1 MASKKSRR
9 RKAELEKQ
17 RKKTL
22 LERKEVR
29 IGIVLVAVIAIVAI
43 AALLMYSGNDGDNT
57 EENAN
62 TIPEAF
68 EDYSVVNKNSENNQI
83 DVLANDV
90 DNDDDALSLTK
101 TTTPSHGSVVID
113 GNYVIYTPSA
123 DFSGVDDFEYTT
135 DDGNGGTNTAV
146 IHIIVADE
154 NPISL
159 IDTSMGMIVVEL
171 FEDKTPITAGNFIK
185 LVNDGFYNGM
195 NFYRISDDFM
205 IQAGRYFPDGSQ
217 DQSPY
222 ENIEFETHEDVKHV
236 DGAISMA
243 STAPGVGGS
252 GEFFICDGAQSFLDN
267 SYAAFGVVIEGIE
280 VVRDIAAQP
289 HDNSNSAGG
298 GVPLEDII
306 INSITIENQ

>member
-22 LERKEVR
+22 LERKELR
-29 IGIVLVAVIAIVAI
+29 IGIVLVSVIAIVAI
-43 AALLMYSGNDGDNT
+43 AALFVYSGNDDNT

-90 DNDDDALSLTK
+90 DNDDDPLNLTG

-113 GNYVIYTPSA
+113 GNHVIYTPSA
-123 DFSGVDDFEYTT
+123 DFSGVDNFEYTIE
-135 DDGNGGTNTAV
+135 DGNGGTNTAMINV
-146 IHIIVADE
+146 IVADE

-159 IDTSMGMIVVEL
+159 FDTSLGMIVLEL

-185 LVNDGFYNGM
+185 LANDGFYDGM
-195 NFYRISDDFM
+195 TFYRISDDFM
-205 IQAGRYFPDGSQ
+205 IQAGRYFPDGSE

-222 ENIEFETHEDVKHV
+222 GNIEFETHEDVKHV

-243 STAPGVGGS
+243 STGAGVGGS
-252 GEFFICDGAQSFLDN
+252 GEFFICDGAQLFLDGN
-267 SYAAFGVVIEGIE
+267 YAPFGVVIEGID
-280 VVRDIAAQP
+280 VMRNIAAQP
-289 HDNSNSAGG
+289 HDNSNPAGG
-298 GVPLEDII
+298 GVPIEDII